1 MVEDSLKSKED
12 WKGALASQFEEDIQL
27 PKDENWKAIEHVIFA
42 QKKVR
47 LIRPLIIISTLLISG
62 LGIFFFQKSPN
73 PYKKI
78 KSKNA
83 VQNNP
88 IDANISDKNL
98 NSNSHH
104 KVILTEKNEH
114 SNRVNQTL
122 SSGNKFKLFDTI
134 NSKKSESAQIKNQ
147 IHVSISKSDKFGK
160 TRMYEN
166 DKQHQNINPIS
177 RDKINLSTEISGY
190 KNQDSSKPIKSVN
203 ESSSLGESTQKLS
216 ENVRNLDTTLR
227 LTSLPKEL
235 LSIARM
241 PQNLE
246 LMKNDSPEFKP
257 YFSVQFAPFIGRNI
271 RTASGTFNSG
281 SNYSNAVGDRRVSLP
296 KFGFQTTINYH
307 IKKRL
312 SLNTGFQLAGGN
324 FQSRWFFKYLQI
336 EPTTNDIR
344 LKTTSGEAS
353 TSDPILLQSI
363 TNGTA
368 GIYKIRLNHA
378 FLLYSIPVGITYR
391 FTDERFSPYFRTG
404 LNMEFF
410 GWRALSIDVLE
421 NGITRNIE
429 LDLNGPNNLLN
440 LQGILAFGIESRIK
454 DRWSCFAEAGYYV
467 PLNPFVNS
475 NGYSVRIAG
484 SSILGGVRYEFKKQK
499 SV

>member
-12 WKGALASQFEEDIQL
+12 WKGALTSQFEEDIQL
-27 PKDENWKAIEHVIFA
+27 PKDESWKDIEQVLFP
-42 QKKVR
+42 KKNVR
-47 LIRPLIIISTLLISG
+47 LIGFFTAVFILLFAG
-62 LGIFFFQKSPN
+62 FVMVLFQKPSN
-73 PYKKI
+73 PSNKSQ
-78 KSKNA
+78 SKNA
-83 VQNNP
+83 LRNQQ
-88 IDANISDKNL
+88 KNAENSGIYIKL
-98 NSNSHH
+98 NSNQ
-104 KVILTEKNEH
+104 KAILKGEIET
-114 SNRVNQTL
+114 SNRVNQTPN
-122 SSGNKFKLFDTI
+122 SENKINWSISINSKNIEIASTKKNQPYNIENKSNNFSNSGNEGNNNQQQNPNSMGKFKL
-134 NSKKSESAQIKNQ
+134 S
-147 IHVSISKSDKFGK
+147 
-160 TRMYEN
+160 
-166 DKQHQNINPIS
+166 
-177 RDKINLSTEISGY
+177 LEISGN
-190 KNQDSSKPIKSVN
+190 KNQDSTKPIKSVK
-203 ESSSLGESTQKLS
+203 ESSLLGESTQKLS

-281 SNYSNAVGDRRVSLP
+281 SNYSNAVGERRSSLP

-307 IKKRL
+307 IKKRI
-312 SLNTGFQLAGGN
+312 SLNTGFQLAGGE

-336 EPTTNDIR
+336 EPTTDDIR
-344 LKTTSGEAS
+344 LKTSSGEAS

-429 LDLNGPNNLLN
+429 LDLNRPNNLLN

-484 SSILGGVRYEFKKQK
+484 SSILGGVRYEFKK
-499 SV
+499 